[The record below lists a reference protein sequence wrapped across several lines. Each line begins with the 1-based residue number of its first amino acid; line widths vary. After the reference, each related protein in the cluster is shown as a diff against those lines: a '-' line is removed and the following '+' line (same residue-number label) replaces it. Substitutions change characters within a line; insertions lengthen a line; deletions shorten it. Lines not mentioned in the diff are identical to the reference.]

1 MYARLRELVQW
12 WGVGRIFTTAG
23 GVLCVALG
31 AWWVLRVPPP
41 PPESKITFATTSV
54 SPSGGSNNSGVAG
67 NLTFIRV
74 HIAGEVLRPGVYQLP
89 GTARVVD
96 AVDAAGGPTALAD
109 VDVINLAA
117 ALFDAAQVFVPRRG
131 SVVSRAPIPRPMP
144 GVNAPPS
151 PNANTP
157 EGASSTRININTAT
171 MSDLDTLSGVGPSTA
186 KAIIDYRT
194 KNGPFGSVDD
204 LLNVRGIG
212 PAKLDAMR
220 EQVTV

>member
-1 MYARLRELVQW
+1 M
-12 WGVGRIFTTAG
+12 
-23 GVLCVALG
+23 ALG

-41 PPESKITFATTSV
+41 PPESTIVFATTSV
-54 SPSGGSNNSGVAG
+54 VSSGGSNNSGVAAIP
-67 NLTFIRV
+67 TFIRV
-74 HIAGEVLRPGVYQLP
+74 HVAGEVLRPGVYQLP

-131 SVVSRAPIPRPMP
+131 SVGTRAPIPRPLP
-144 GVNAPPS
+144 GVNVPPS

-157 EGASSTRININTAT
+157 EGASSVRVNINTAS

-194 KNGPFGSVDD
+194 KNGPFGSIED

>member
-1 MYARLRELVQW
+1 
-12 WGVGRIFTTAG
+12 VGN
-23 GVLCVALG
+23 
-31 AWWVLRVPPP
+31 P
-41 PPESKITFATTSV
+41 
-54 SPSGGSNNSGVAG
+54 
-67 NLTFIRV
+67 TFIRV

-109 VDVINLAA
+109 IDVINLAA
-117 ALFDAAQVFVPRRG
+117 ALFDAVQIFVPRRG
-131 SVVSRAPIPRPMP
+131 SVVARAPIPRPMP

-151 PNANTP
+151 PNTNTP

-186 KAIIDYRT
+186 KAIIEYRT

>member
-1 MYARLRELVQW
+1 MYARLRQLVQW
-12 WGVGRIFTTAG
+12 WGVSRIATTAG

-41 PPESKITFATTSV
+41 PPESAIAFATTSV
-54 SPSGGSNNSGVAG
+54 VSSGGTNNPGAAAIPTS
-67 NLTFIRV
+67 IRV
-74 HIAGEVLRPGVYQLP
+74 HVAGEVLRPGVYQLP

-96 AVDAAGGPTALAD
+96 AVDAAGGPTAHAD

-117 ALFDAAQVFVPRRG
+117 ALFDAAQIFVPRRG
-131 SVVSRAPIPRPMP
+131 SVVVRAPIPRPLP
-144 GVNAPPS
+144 GVNAPPTPHAS
-151 PNANTP
+151 AP
-157 EGASSTRININTAT
+157 EGSSSTKININTAS

-194 KNGPFGSVDD
+194 KNGPFGSVED

>member
-1 MYARLRELVQW
+1 M
-12 WGVGRIFTTAG
+12 
-23 GVLCVALG
+23 ALG

-41 PPESKITFATTSV
+41 PPESAIVFATTSV
-54 SPSGGSNNSGVAG
+54 VAPAGPNNLGVTT
-67 NLTFIRV
+67 NPVFIRV
-74 HIAGEVLRPGVYQLP
+74 HVAGEVLRPGVYQLP

-96 AVDAAGGPTALAD
+96 AVDAAGGPTAFAD

-117 ALFDAAQVFVPRRG
+117 ALFDTAQIFVPRRG
-131 SVVSRAPIPRPMP
+131 SVISRAPIPRPLP

-151 PNANTP
+151 PNVNTP
-157 EGASSTRININTAT
+157 EGASSTRININTAS

-194 KNGPFGSVDD
+194 KNGPFGSIED

>member
-1 MYARLRELVQW
+1 M
-12 WGVGRIFTTAG
+12 
-23 GVLCVALG
+23 ALG

-41 PPESKITFATTSV
+41 PPESTIVFATTSV
-54 SPSGGSNNSGVAG
+54 VSSGGSNNSGVGAIP
-67 NLTFIRV
+67 TFIRV
-74 HIAGEVLRPGVYQLP
+74 HVAGEVLRPGVYQLP

-131 SVVSRAPIPRPMP
+131 SVGTRAPIPRPLP
-144 GVNAPPS
+144 GVNVPPS

-157 EGASSTRININTAT
+157 EGASSVRVNINTAS
-171 MSDLDTLSGVGPSTA
+171 MSDLDTLSGVGPSIA

-194 KNGPFGSVDD
+194 KNGPFGSIED

-212 PAKLDAMR
+212 PSKLDAMR

>member
-1 MYARLRELVQW
+1 VYARLRQLVQW
-12 WGVGRIFTTAG
+12 WGISRIVSTAG
-23 GVLCVALG
+23 GVFCVALG

-41 PPESKITFATTSV
+41 PPESAIVFATTSV
-54 SPSGGSNNSGVAG
+54 VAPGGSNNLGVTA
-67 NLTFIRV
+67 NPVFIRV
-74 HIAGEVLRPGVYQLP
+74 HVAGEVLRPGVYQLP

-96 AVDAAGGPTALAD
+96 AVD

-117 ALFDAAQVFVPRRG
+117 ALFDTAQIFVPRRG
-131 SVVSRAPIPRPMP
+131 SAIPRAPIPRPLP
-144 GVNAPPS
+144 GVNAPSS
-151 PNANTP
+151 PNVNTP
-157 EGASSTRININTAT
+157 EGASSTRININTAS

-194 KNGPFGSVDD
+194 KNGPFGSIED

>member
-1 MYARLRELVQW
+1 M
-12 WGVGRIFTTAG
+12 
-23 GVLCVALG
+23 
-31 AWWVLRVPPP
+31 P
-41 PPESKITFATTSV
+41 
-54 SPSGGSNNSGVAG
+54 
-67 NLTFIRV
+67 TFIRV
-74 HIAGEVLRPGVYQLP
+74 HVAGEVLRPGVYQLP

-117 ALFDAAQVFVPRRG
+117 ALFDTAQVFVPRRG
-131 SVVSRAPIPRPMP
+131 SVGARAPMPRPLP

-157 EGASSTRININTAT
+157 EGASSARVNINTAS

-186 KAIIDYRT
+186 KAIIEYRT
-194 KNGPFGSVDD
+194 KNGPFGSIED

>member
-1 MYARLRELVQW
+1 M
-12 WGVGRIFTTAG
+12 
-23 GVLCVALG
+23 ALG

-41 PPESKITFATTSV
+41 PPESTIVFATTSV
-54 SPSGGSNNSGVAG
+54 VSSGGSNNSGVGAIP
-67 NLTFIRV
+67 TFIRV
-74 HIAGEVLRPGVYQLP
+74 HVAGEVLRPGVYQLP

-131 SVVSRAPIPRPMP
+131 SVGTRAPIPRPLP
-144 GVNAPPS
+144 GVNVPPS

-157 EGASSTRININTAT
+157 EGASSVRVNINTASI
-171 MSDLDTLSGVGPSTA
+171 SDLDTLSGVGPSTA

-194 KNGPFGSVDD
+194 KNGPFGSIED

>member
-1 MYARLRELVQW
+1 M
-12 WGVGRIFTTAG
+12 
-23 GVLCVALG
+23 ALG

-41 PPESKITFATTSV
+41 PPESTIVFATTSV
-54 SPSGGSNNSGVAG
+54 VSSGGSNNSGVGAIP
-67 NLTFIRV
+67 TFIRV
-74 HIAGEVLRPGVYQLP
+74 HVAGEVLRPGVYQLP

-131 SVVSRAPIPRPMP
+131 SVGTRASIPRPLP

-157 EGASSTRININTAT
+157 EGASSARVNINTAS
-171 MSDLDTLSGVGPSTA
+171 MSDLDTLSGVGPSIA

-194 KNGPFGSVDD
+194 KNGPFGSIED

-212 PAKLDAMR
+212 PSKLDAMR

>member
-1 MYARLRELVQW
+1 MS
-12 WGVGRIFTTAG
+12 TAG

-41 PPESKITFATTSV
+41 PPESAIVFATTSV
-54 SPSGGSNNSGVAG
+54 VAPAGPNNLGVTT
-67 NLTFIRV
+67 NPVFIRV
-74 HIAGEVLRPGVYQLP
+74 HVAGEVLRPGVYQLP

-96 AVDAAGGPTALAD
+96 AVDAAGGPTAFAD

-117 ALFDAAQVFVPRRG
+117 ALFDTAQIFVPRRG
-131 SVVSRAPIPRPMP
+131 SVISRAPIPRPLP

-151 PNANTP
+151 PNVNTP
-157 EGASSTRININTAT
+157 EGASSTRININTAS

-194 KNGPFGSVDD
+194 KNGPFGSIED

>member
-1 MYARLRELVQW
+1 M
-12 WGVGRIFTTAG
+12 
-23 GVLCVALG
+23 ALG

-41 PPESKITFATTSV
+41 PPESTIVFATTSV
-54 SPSGGSNNSGVAG
+54 VSSGGSNNSGVGAIP
-67 NLTFIRV
+67 TFIRV
-74 HIAGEVLRPGVYQLP
+74 HVAGEVLRPGVYQLP

-131 SVVSRAPIPRPMP
+131 SVGTRAPIPRPLP
-144 GVNAPPS
+144 GVNVPPS

-157 EGASSTRININTAT
+157 EGASSARVNINTAS

-194 KNGPFGSVDD
+194 KNGPFGSIED

>member
-1 MYARLRELVQW
+1 M
-12 WGVGRIFTTAG
+12 
-23 GVLCVALG
+23 ALG

-41 PPESKITFATTSV
+41 PPESTIVFATTSV
-54 SPSGGSNNSGVAG
+54 VSSGGSNNSGVGAIP
-67 NLTFIRV
+67 TFIRV
-74 HIAGEVLRPGVYQLP
+74 HVAGEVLRPGVYQLP

-131 SVVSRAPIPRPMP
+131 SVGTRAPIPRPLP
-144 GVNAPPS
+144 GVNVPPS

-157 EGASSTRININTAT
+157 EGASSVRVNINTAS

-194 KNGPFGSVDD
+194 KNGPFGSIED

>member
-1 MYARLRELVQW
+1 M
-12 WGVGRIFTTAG
+12 
-23 GVLCVALG
+23 ALG

-41 PPESKITFATTSV
+41 PPESTIVFATTSV
-54 SPSGGSNNSGVAG
+54 VSSGGSNNSGVGAIP
-67 NLTFIRV
+67 TFIRV
-74 HIAGEVLRPGVYQLP
+74 HVAGEVLRPGVYQLP

-131 SVVSRAPIPRPMP
+131 SVGTRAPIPRPLP
-144 GVNAPPS
+144 GVNVPPS

-157 EGASSTRININTAT
+157 EGASSVRVNINTAS

-194 KNGPFGSVDD
+194 KNGPFGSIED

-212 PAKLDAMR
+212 PVKLDAMR

>member
-1 MYARLRELVQW
+1 MYARLRQLVQW
-12 WGVGRIFTTAG
+12 WGVSRIATTAG

-41 PPESKITFATTSV
+41 PPESAIVFATTSV
-54 SPSGGSNNSGVAG
+54 VSSGGTNNPGVTAIP
-67 NLTFIRV
+67 TFIRV
-74 HIAGEVLRPGVYQLP
+74 HVAGEVLRPGVYQLP

-96 AVDAAGGPTALAD
+96 AVDAAGGPTAHAD

-117 ALFDAAQVFVPRRG
+117 ALFDAAQIFVPRRG
-131 SVVSRAPIPRPMP
+131 SVVVRAPIPRPLP
-144 GVNAPPS
+144 GVNAPPTPHAS
-151 PNANTP
+151 AP
-157 EGASSTRININTAT
+157 EGASSTKININTAS

-194 KNGPFGSVDD
+194 KNGPFGSVED

>member
-1 MYARLRELVQW
+1 M
-12 WGVGRIFTTAG
+12 
-23 GVLCVALG
+23 ALG

-41 PPESKITFATTSV
+41 PPESTIVFATTSV
-54 SPSGGSNNSGVAG
+54 VSSGGSNNSGVGAIP
-67 NLTFIRV
+67 TFIRV
-74 HIAGEVLRPGVYQLP
+74 HVAGEVLRPGVYQLP

-131 SVVSRAPIPRPMP
+131 SVGTRASIPRPLP

-157 EGASSTRININTAT
+157 EGASSARVNINTAS

-186 KAIIDYRT
+186 KAIIEYRT
-194 KNGPFGSVDD
+194 KNGPFGSIED

>member
-1 MYARLRELVQW
+1 M
-12 WGVGRIFTTAG
+12 
-23 GVLCVALG
+23 ALG

-41 PPESKITFATTSV
+41 PPESTIVFATTSV
-54 SPSGGSNNSGVAG
+54 VSSGGSNNSGVGA
-67 NLTFIRV
+67 NPTFIRV
-74 HIAGEVLRPGVYQLP
+74 HVAGEVLRPGVYQLP

-96 AVDAAGGPTALAD
+96 AVDAAGGPTAHAD

-131 SVVSRAPIPRPMP
+131 SVGTRASIPRPLP

-157 EGASSTRININTAT
+157 EGASSARVNINTAS

-194 KNGPFGSVDD
+194 KNGPFGSIED

>member
-1 MYARLRELVQW
+1 
-12 WGVGRIFTTAG
+12 
-23 GVLCVALG
+23 VA
-31 AWWVLRVPPP
+31 
-41 PPESKITFATTSV
+41 S
-54 SPSGGSNNSGVAG
+54 SGGTNNPGVAAIP
-67 NLTFIRV
+67 TFIRV
-74 HIAGEVLRPGVYQLP
+74 HVAGEVLRPGVYQLP

-96 AVDAAGGPTALAD
+96 AVDAAGGPTAHAD

-117 ALFDAAQVFVPRRG
+117 ALFDAAQIFVPRRG
-131 SVVSRAPIPRPMP
+131 SVVVRAPIPRPLP

-151 PNANTP
+151 PNASAP
-157 EGASSTRININTAT
+157 EGASSTKININTAS

-194 KNGPFGSVDD
+194 KNGPFGSVED

>member
-1 MYARLRELVQW
+1 
-12 WGVGRIFTTAG
+12 
-23 GVLCVALG
+23 
-31 AWWVLRVPPP
+31 LRVPPP
-41 PPESKITFATTSV
+41 PPESTIVFATTSV
-54 SPSGGSNNSGVAG
+54 VSSGGSNNSGVAA
-67 NLTFIRV
+67 NPTFIRV
-74 HIAGEVLRPGVYQLP
+74 HVAGEVLRPGVYQLP

-96 AVDAAGGPTALAD
+96 AVDAAGGPTAHAD

-131 SVVSRAPIPRPMP
+131 SVGTRASIPRPLP

-157 EGASSTRININTAT
+157 EGASSARVNINTAS

-186 KAIIDYRT
+186 KAIIEYRT
-194 KNGPFGSVDD
+194 KNGPFGSIED

>member
-1 MYARLRELVQW
+1 MYARLRQLVQW
-12 WGVGRIFTTAG
+12 WGISRIVSTAA

-41 PPESKITFATTSV
+41 PPESTIVFATTSV
-54 SPSGGSNNSGVAG
+54 VAPGGSNNLGVTA
-67 NLTFIRV
+67 NPLSIRV
-74 HIAGEVLRPGVYQLP
+74 HVAGEVLRPGVYQLP

-96 AVDAAGGPTALAD
+96 AVDAAGGPTAFAD

-131 SVVSRAPIPRPMP
+131 SVVARAPIPRPLP

-151 PNANTP
+151 PNVNTP
-157 EGASSTRININTAT
+157 EGASSTRININTAS

-194 KNGPFGSVDD
+194 KNGPFGSIED

>member
-1 MYARLRELVQW
+1 MAM
-12 WGVGRIFTTAG
+12 
-23 GVLCVALG
+23 G

-41 PPESKITFATTSV
+41 PPESTIVFATTSV
-54 SPSGGSNNSGVAG
+54 VSSGGSNNSGVGAIP
-67 NLTFIRV
+67 TFIRV
-74 HIAGEVLRPGVYQLP
+74 HVAGEVLRPGVYQLP

-131 SVVSRAPIPRPMP
+131 SVGTRASIPRPLP

-157 EGASSTRININTAT
+157 EGASSARVNINTAS

-186 KAIIDYRT
+186 KAIIEYRT
-194 KNGPFGSVDD
+194 KNGPFGSIED

>member
-1 MYARLRELVQW
+1 M
-12 WGVGRIFTTAG
+12 
-23 GVLCVALG
+23 ALG

-41 PPESKITFATTSV
+41 PPESTIVFATTSV
-54 SPSGGSNNSGVAG
+54 VSSGGSNNSGVGAIP
-67 NLTFIRV
+67 TFIRV
-74 HIAGEVLRPGVYQLP
+74 HVAGEVLRPGVYQLP

-131 SVVSRAPIPRPMP
+131 SVGTRAPIPRPLP
-144 GVNAPPS
+144 GVNVPPS

-157 EGASSTRININTAT
+157 EGASSVRVNINTAS

-194 KNGPFGSVDD
+194 KNGPFGSIED

-212 PAKLDAMR
+212 PTKLDAMR

>member
-1 MYARLRELVQW
+1 M
-12 WGVGRIFTTAG
+12 
-23 GVLCVALG
+23 ALG

-41 PPESKITFATTSV
+41 PPESTIVFATTSV
-54 SPSGGSNNSGVAG
+54 VSSGGSNNSGVGAIP
-67 NLTFIRV
+67 TFIRV
-74 HIAGEVLRPGVYQLP
+74 HVAGEVLRPGVYQLP

-131 SVVSRAPIPRPMP
+131 SVGTRAPIPRPLP
-144 GVNAPPS
+144 GVNVPPS

-157 EGASSTRININTAT
+157 EGASSVRVNINTAS

-194 KNGPFGSVDD
+194 KNGPFGSIED

-212 PAKLDAMR
+212 PSKLDAMR

>member
-1 MYARLRELVQW
+1 M
-12 WGVGRIFTTAG
+12 
-23 GVLCVALG
+23 ALG

-41 PPESKITFATTSV
+41 PPESTIVFATTSV
-54 SPSGGSNNSGVAG
+54 VSPGGPNNSGVGAVP
-67 NLTFIRV
+67 TFIRV
-74 HIAGEVLRPGVYQLP
+74 HVAGEVLRPGVYQLP

-131 SVVSRAPIPRPMP
+131 SVGTRAPIPRPLP

-157 EGASSTRININTAT
+157 EGASSARVNINTAS

-186 KAIIDYRT
+186 KAIIEYRT
-194 KNGPFGSVDD
+194 KNGPFGSIED

>member
-1 MYARLRELVQW
+1 M
-12 WGVGRIFTTAG
+12 
-23 GVLCVALG
+23 ALG

-41 PPESKITFATTSV
+41 PPESTIVFATTSV
-54 SPSGGSNNSGVAG
+54 VSSGGSNNSGVGAIP
-67 NLTFIRV
+67 TFIRV
-74 HIAGEVLRPGVYQLP
+74 HVAGEVLRPGVYQLP

-131 SVVSRAPIPRPMP
+131 SVGTRAPIPRPLP
-144 GVNAPPS
+144 GVNVPPS

-157 EGASSTRININTAT
+157 EGASSVRVNINTAS
-171 MSDLDTLSGVGPSTA
+171 MSDLDTLSGVGPSIA

-194 KNGPFGSVDD
+194 KNGPFGSIED

>member
-1 MYARLRELVQW
+1 M
-12 WGVGRIFTTAG
+12 
-23 GVLCVALG
+23 ALG

-41 PPESKITFATTSV
+41 PPESAIVFATTSV
-54 SPSGGSNNSGVAG
+54 VAPGGSNNLGVTA
-67 NLTFIRV
+67 NPVFIRV
-74 HIAGEVLRPGVYQLP
+74 HVAGEVLRPGVYQLP

-96 AVDAAGGPTALAD
+96 AVDAAGGPTAFAD

-117 ALFDAAQVFVPRRG
+117 ALFDTAQIFVPRRG
-131 SVVSRAPIPRPMP
+131 SAISRAPIPRPLP
-144 GVNAPPS
+144 GVNVPPS
-151 PNANTP
+151 PNVNTP
-157 EGASSTRININTAT
+157 EGASSTRININTAS

-194 KNGPFGSVDD
+194 KNGPFGSIED

>member
-1 MYARLRELVQW
+1 MYARLRQLVQW
-12 WGVGRIFTTAG
+12 WGISRIVSTAG
-23 GVLCVALG
+23 GVFCVALG

-41 PPESKITFATTSV
+41 PPESAIVFATTSV
-54 SPSGGSNNSGVAG
+54 VAPAGPNNLGVTT
-67 NLTFIRV
+67 NPVFIRV
-74 HIAGEVLRPGVYQLP
+74 HVAGEVLRPGVYQLP

-96 AVDAAGGPTALAD
+96 AVDAAGGPTAFAD

-117 ALFDAAQVFVPRRG
+117 ALFDTAQIFVPRRG
-131 SVVSRAPIPRPMP
+131 SAVARAPIPRPLP

-151 PNANTP
+151 PNVNTP
-157 EGASSTRININTAT
+157 EGASSTRININTASL
-171 MSDLDTLSGVGPSTA
+171 SDLDTLSGVGPSTA

-194 KNGPFGSVDD
+194 KNGPFGSIED

>member
-1 MYARLRELVQW
+1 
-12 WGVGRIFTTAG
+12 
-23 GVLCVALG
+23 VLCVALG

-41 PPESKITFATTSV
+41 PPESAIVFATTSV
-54 SPSGGSNNSGVAG
+54 VSSGGTNNPGVAAIP
-67 NLTFIRV
+67 TFIRV
-74 HIAGEVLRPGVYQLP
+74 HVAGEVLRPGVYQLP

-96 AVDAAGGPTALAD
+96 AVDAAGGPTAHAD

-117 ALFDAAQVFVPRRG
+117 ALFDAAQIFVPRRG
-131 SVVSRAPIPRPMP
+131 SVVVRAPIPRPLP
-144 GVNAPPS
+144 GVNAPPTPHAS
-151 PNANTP
+151 AP
-157 EGASSTRININTAT
+157 EGPSSTKININTAS

-194 KNGPFGSVDD
+194 KNGPFGSVED

>member
-1 MYARLRELVQW
+1 M
-12 WGVGRIFTTAG
+12 
-23 GVLCVALG
+23 ALG

-41 PPESKITFATTSV
+41 PPESTIVFATTSV
-54 SPSGGSNNSGVAG
+54 VSSGGSNNSGVGAIP
-67 NLTFIRV
+67 TFIRV
-74 HIAGEVLRPGVYQLP
+74 HVAGEVLRPGVYQLP

-131 SVVSRAPIPRPMP
+131 SVGTRAPIPRPLP

-157 EGASSTRININTAT
+157 EGASSARVNINTAS

-186 KAIIDYRT
+186 KAIIEYRT
-194 KNGPFGSVDD
+194 KNGPFGSIED

>member
-1 MYARLRELVQW
+1 MYARLRQLVQW
-12 WGVGRIFTTAG
+12 WGIGRIVTTAG
-23 GVLCVALG
+23 GVLCMAMG

-41 PPESKITFATTSV
+41 PPESTIVFATTSV
-54 SPSGGSNNSGVAG
+54 VSSGGSNNSGVAA
-67 NLTFIRV
+67 NPAFIRV
-74 HIAGEVLRPGVYQLP
+74 HVAGEVSRPGVYQLP

-96 AVDAAGGPTALAD
+96 AVDAAGGPTTHAD

-117 ALFDAAQVFVPRRG
+117 ALFDTAQIFVPRRG
-131 SVVSRAPIPRPMP
+131 SVGARASIPRPLP

-157 EGASSTRININTAT
+157 DGASNTQVNINTAS
-171 MSDLDTLSGVGPSTA
+171 MADLDTLSGVGPSTA

-194 KNGPFGSVDD
+194 KNGPFGSIED

-220 EQVTV
+220 EQITL

>member
-1 MYARLRELVQW
+1 MYARLRQLVQW
-12 WGVGRIFTTAG
+12 WGIGRIVSTAG
-23 GVLCVALG
+23 GVLCMALG

-41 PPESKITFATTSV
+41 PPESTIVFATTSV
-54 SPSGGSNNSGVAG
+54 VSSGGSNNSGVGAIP
-67 NLTFIRV
+67 TFIRV
-74 HIAGEVLRPGVYQLP
+74 HVAGEVLRPGVYQLP

-131 SVVSRAPIPRPMP
+131 SVGARAPIPRPLP

-157 EGASSTRININTAT
+157 EGASSARVNINTAS

-186 KAIIDYRT
+186 KAIIEYRT
-194 KNGPFGSVDD
+194 KNGPFGSIED

>member
-1 MYARLRELVQW
+1 MA
-12 WGVGRIFTTAG
+12 F
-23 GVLCVALG
+23 G

-41 PPESKITFATTSV
+41 PPESTIVFATTSV
-54 SPSGGSNNSGVAG
+54 VSPRGPNNSGVGAMP
-67 NLTFIRV
+67 TFIRV
-74 HIAGEVLRPGVYQLP
+74 HVAGEVLRPGVYQLP

-117 ALFDAAQVFVPRRG
+117 ALFDTAQVFVPRRG
-131 SVVSRAPIPRPMP
+131 SVGARAPMPRPLP

-157 EGASSTRININTAT
+157 EGASSARVNINTAS

-186 KAIIDYRT
+186 KAIIEYRT
-194 KNGPFGSVDD
+194 KNGPFGSIED

>member
-1 MYARLRELVQW
+1 
-12 WGVGRIFTTAG
+12 
-23 GVLCVALG
+23 
-31 AWWVLRVPPP
+31 
-41 PPESKITFATTSV
+41 
-54 SPSGGSNNSGVAG
+54 
-67 NLTFIRV
+67 V
-74 HIAGEVLRPGVYQLP
+74 HVAGEVLRPGVYQLP

-131 SVVSRAPIPRPMP
+131 SVGTRAPIPRPLP
-144 GVNAPPS
+144 GVNVPPS

-157 EGASSTRININTAT
+157 EGASSARVNINTAS

-194 KNGPFGSVDD
+194 KNGPFGSIED

>member
-1 MYARLRELVQW
+1 
-12 WGVGRIFTTAG
+12 
-23 GVLCVALG
+23 
-31 AWWVLRVPPP
+31 
-41 PPESKITFATTSV
+41 
-54 SPSGGSNNSGVAG
+54 
-67 NLTFIRV
+67 
-74 HIAGEVLRPGVYQLP
+74 LRPGVYQLP

-109 VDVINLAA
+109 IDVINLAA
-117 ALFDAAQVFVPRRG
+117 ALFDAVQIFVPRRG
-131 SVVSRAPIPRPMP
+131 SVVARAPSPRPMP

-157 EGASSTRININTAT
+157 EGASGTRININTAT

-186 KAIIDYRT
+186 KAIIEYRT

>member
-1 MYARLRELVQW
+1 MYARLRQLVQW
-12 WGVGRIFTTAG
+12 WGISRIVSTAG

-41 PPESKITFATTSV
+41 PPESAIVFATTSV
-54 SPSGGSNNSGVAG
+54 VAPAGPNNLGVTT
-67 NLTFIRV
+67 NPVFIRV
-74 HIAGEVLRPGVYQLP
+74 HVAGEVLRPGVYQLP

-96 AVDAAGGPTALAD
+96 AVDAAGGPTAFAD

-117 ALFDAAQVFVPRRG
+117 ALFDTAQIFVPRRG
-131 SVVSRAPIPRPMP
+131 SVISRAPIPRPLP

-151 PNANTP
+151 PNVNTP
-157 EGASSTRININTAT
+157 EGASSTRININTAS

-194 KNGPFGSVDD
+194 KNGPFGSIED

>member
-1 MYARLRELVQW
+1 MAALATVANRGRRLCPPARLSVH
-12 WGVGRIFTTAG
+12 ASHG
-23 GVLCVALG
+23 G
-31 AWWVLRVPPP
+31 
-41 PPESKITFATTSV
+41 
-54 SPSGGSNNSGVAG
+54 GGHHSRGC
-67 NLTFIRV
+67 
-74 HIAGEVLRPGVYQLP
+74 
-89 GTARVVD
+89 VVD

-131 SVVSRAPIPRPMP
+131 SVGTRAPIPRPLP

-157 EGASSTRININTAT
+157 EGASSVRVNINTAS

-194 KNGPFGSVDD
+194 KNGPFGSIED